1 MWGFENFD
9 NGLYDEVESDY
20 KWKGSIEDDPNYEP
34 EPFVPWTEEKA
45 VTDWFDSHPDV
56 TVITKHEDGNLY
68 DSKGRFVY
76 GF

>member
-20 KWKGSIEDDPNYEP
+20 KWNGSIGNDPNYEP
-34 EPFVPWTEEKA
+34 EPKTTMSEEEA
-45 VTDWFDSHPDV
+45 VDDWFKNHPDV
-56 TVITKHEDGNLY
+56 TVITKHDDGNLY

>member
-1 MWGFENFD
+1 MSWDRFD
-9 NGLYDEVESDY
+9 SGLYDEVEADY
-20 KWKGSIEDDPNYEP
+20 KWGHLEDDPNYEP
-34 EPFVPWTEEKA
+34 DPFVPWTEEKA

-68 DSKGRFVY
+68 DNKGRFVY

>member
-9 NGLYDEVESDY
+9 SGLYDEVENDY
-20 KWKGSIEDDPNYEP
+20 KWNGHLEDDPNYEP
-34 EPFVPWTEEKA
+34 EPFVPLTEEMA
-45 VTDWFDSHPDV
+45 VADWFDTHPDV
-56 TVITKHEDGNLY
+56 TVITKHDDGNLY

>member
-20 KWKGSIEDDPNYEP
+20 KWNGSIEDDPNYEP

-45 VTDWFDSHPDV
+45 VTDWFDSHPDA

-68 DSKGRFVY
+68 DNKGRFVY

>member
-1 MWGFENFD
+1 MGWDRFD
-9 NGLYDEVESDY
+9 DGLYDEVESDY
-20 KWKGSIEDDPNYEP
+20 KWNGSIEDDPNYEP

-56 TVITKHEDGNLY
+56 TVIAKHEDGNLY